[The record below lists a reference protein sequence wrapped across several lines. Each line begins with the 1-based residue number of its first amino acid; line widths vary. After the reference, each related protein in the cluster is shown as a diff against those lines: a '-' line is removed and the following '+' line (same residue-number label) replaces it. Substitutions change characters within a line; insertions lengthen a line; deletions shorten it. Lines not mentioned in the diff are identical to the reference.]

1 MPRVARINIAPVRS
15 LGLEHREAVELTERG
30 VVEDRRFFVR
40 DPENTRVVDQLI
52 AGPMVQVT
60 AWTDPDA
67 TSLRLTFPD
76 GQVVEGEVELG
87 AAVETPIHHRV
98 GVGHD
103 VVGPWARA
111 LSEFLGREVILVRCD
126 RPGGTRSGKP
136 TTLVS
141 DGSLDAIGGVLG
153 AGAVDPR
160 RFRMLFEL
168 DGADPH
174 VEDTWIG
181 SCVSIGEAVLRVG
194 GGVARCAMTT
204 HDPETGVRDLDTLRA
219 IKDYRGLTDGKDLMF
234 GVWADVVRPGWVRV
248 GDEVAVEPA

>member
-1 MPRVARINIAPVRS
+1 MARVARINIAPVRS
-15 LGLEHREAVELTERG
+15 LALEHREAVELTERG

-40 DPENTRVVDQLI
+40 DAANARIVDQLI
-52 AGPMVQVT
+52 AGPMVQVK
-60 AWTDPDA
+60 AWTDPEA
-67 TSLRLTFPD
+67 TMLRLTFPD
-76 GQVVEGEVELG
+76 GRVLEGDVQLG
-87 AAVETPIHHRV
+87 DPVETPIHHRV

-103 VVGPWARA
+103 VVGPWGPA
-111 LSEFLGREVILVRCD
+111 LSEFLGREVVIVRCD
-126 RPGGTRSGKP
+126 RPGGTRTSKP

-141 DGSLDAIGGVLG
+141 DGSLDAIGAVLG
-153 AGAVDPR
+153 AGAVDAR

-168 DGADPH
+168 EDAPPH

-181 SCVSIGEAVLRVG
+181 GCVSVGDAVLRVG

-204 HDPETGVRDLDTLRA
+204 HDPDTGARDLDTLRA
-219 IKDYRGLTDGKDLMF
+219 IKEYRGLTDGKDLMF